1 VSILYYAAGGG
12 HGHALRGMALLER
25 LGTGVLAAPARLAGW
40 AAARGVSFLPLRDD
54 RLREDAAALPPPELL
69 LVDVFP
75 RGPIA
80 ELPPL
85 LERAGE
91 AWLVS
96 RRVPPGYYLDPPVRE
111 AIEARYKLLAWT
123 EEPPVSGLRVRQVR
137 TGPVLLRTEP
147 LPRTEGR
154 RRLLALGAGPREGQK
169 LLHRL
174 LEKIAAR
181 LDLELR
187 FVSDLLPVE
196 PAFPAA
202 SLLSTADVVVSAA
215 GYHSFHEIEASGVP
229 AVYLPQDRSHD
240 DQDARAAGRLTAR
253 TPEEL
258 EARVV
263 EALARGR
270 GPGVSFPDG
279 AARLARL
286 VQRRVEAGVLPE
298 EEIAAMA

>member
-1 VSILYYAAGGG
+1 MTKVLYYAAGGG
-12 HGHALRGMALLER
+12 HGHALRGMAVLER
-25 LGTGVLAAPARLAGW
+25 LGFGTLAAPERLAGW
-40 AAARGVSFLPLRDD
+40 AAARGVDFLPLRED
-54 RLREDAAALPPPELL
+54 RLRETVLPTPELL

-80 ELPPL
+80 ELPPP
-85 LERAGE
+85 AGE

-96 RRVPPGYYLDPPVRE
+96 RRVPAGYYLDPPVRE
-111 AIEARYKLLAWT
+111 AIETRYQLLLWT
-123 EEPPVSGLRVRQVR
+123 EGLSMPDLRIRQVR
-137 TGPVLLRTEP
+137 TGPVLLKTGP
-147 LPRTEGR
+147 LPKPEGR

-174 LEKIAAR
+174 LEKISAR
-181 LDLELR
+181 LDLELV
-187 FVSDLLPVE
+187 FASDLLPV
-196 PAFPAA
+196 PPVFPAA
-202 SLLSTADVVVSAA
+202 PLLSTADVVISAA

-240 DQDARAAGRLTAR
+240 DQDARAAGRPIAR

-258 EARVV
+258 EARIV